1 MNTIPELLVKAAFL
15 FPARTFYSKIV
26 KPSSSSASIFCLT
39 CPHAVYNK
47 QKKGQLYPVSEKTKG
62 KEWKQSETK

>member
-1 MNTIPELLVKAAFL
+1 M
-15 FPARTFYSKIV
+15 
-26 KPSSSSASIFCLT
+26 PSSSSASISCLT

-62 KEWKQSETK
+62 KEQK

>member
-1 MNTIPELLVKAAFL
+1 MKAAFL

-62 KEWKQSETK
+62 KE

>member
-1 MNTIPELLVKAAFL
+1 MKVAFL

-47 QKKGQLYPVSEKTKG
+47 QKKGQLYPVSEKNKGEGTKI
-62 KEWKQSETK
+62 K